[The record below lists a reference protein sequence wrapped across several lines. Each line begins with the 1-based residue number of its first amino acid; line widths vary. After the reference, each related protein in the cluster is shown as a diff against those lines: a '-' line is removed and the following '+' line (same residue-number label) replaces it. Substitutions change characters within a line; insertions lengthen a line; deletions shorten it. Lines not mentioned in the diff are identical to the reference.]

1 MIKNKYFYMVLACV
15 ATVVG
20 AFPAFAGLP
29 TMDAGNIAG
38 TVGIVA
44 QGQTGIQQGIETI
57 ANGSNLN
64 AIVGDSAG
72 TLSKFTGKLGI
83 DPEKAKKALETA
95 QNAQKRISEGMET
108 YNKYQGEIA
117 KRQEEYQALMDMVNS
132 KVGKDSYDDSDE
144 EGEYEGEE
152 SGGGEDEE
160 YGADY
165 DSDYDS
171 DYDAESV
178 STLETAEGFANSE
191 TYQQATT
198 QEMLATPVT
207 SEQSLRISA
216 QVSPVSAE
224 LQTMDTLQPL
234 QQLDVKAVD
243 TDLDKVVE
251 EDADG
256 TDDVD
261 AEQTDEPTDTV
272 EIRKI
277 STPTI
282 TNATTGR
289 TRFGGLKQ
297 AVTAAAA
304 NAKLNKVSVQ
314 NKMLSAAENSTAK
327 TTLKSAVKSALESK
341 NLSSSVAEQK
351 AVATTQPATAV
362 RKFRVSPTLKTAP
375 SLKTAPAMKIERM
388 SNSTISFS
396 SKMMFADE
404 AADNTKGVGIDSKGT
419 FISPLAQRCGISIK
433 DLQDAEKIKECTT
446 KIVSENNAK
455 NQYDAINS
463 RKDCQSMVYST
474 VVALLAE
481 ATQGKYESSNY
492 GDTLDKQEDLGAD
505 SNNTRDDTMV
515 IALTNEQTQ
524 ILLNK
529 MSLLVSAQTILSSV
543 KYICEAPKDVLEKTT
558 DDKNDG
564 AKADGGK

>member
-1 MIKNKYFYMVLACV
+1 MIKNKYFYMVWACV

-72 TLSKFTGKLGI
+72 TLAKFTGKLGI

-144 EGEYEGEE
+144 EGEYEGEGEE
-152 SGGGEDEE
+152 SAGGEDEE
-160 YGADY
+160 YSADY

-207 SEQSLRISA
+207 SEQSFPISA

-224 LQTMDTLQPL
+224 LQRMDTLQPL
-234 QQLDVKAVD
+234 RQLDVKAVD

-272 EIRKI
+272 EKI

-314 NKMLSAAENSTAK
+314 NKMLSAAKNSTAK

-404 AADNTKGVGIDSKGT
+404 TADNTKGVGIDSKGT

-463 RKDCQSMVYST
+463 RKDCQSMVYNT

-564 AKADGGK
+564 AKTDGGK

>member
-72 TLSKFTGKLGI
+72 TLAKFTGKLGI

-152 SGGGEDEE
+152 SAGGEDEE
-160 YGADY
+160 YSADY

-178 STLETAEGFANSE
+178 STLETAEEFANSE

-198 QEMLATPVT
+198 QEMLSTPVT
-207 SEQSLRISA
+207 SEQSFPISA

-224 LQTMDTLQPL
+224 LQRMDTLQPL
-234 QQLDVKAVD
+234 RQLDVKAVD

-256 TDDVD
+256 TDDAD

-272 EIRKI
+272 EKI

-314 NKMLSAAENSTAK
+314 NKMLSAAKNSTAK

-463 RKDCQSMVYST
+463 RKDCQSMIYST

-564 AKADGGK
+564 AKTDGGK

>member
-72 TLSKFTGKLGI
+72 TLAKFTGKLGI

-152 SGGGEDEE
+152 SAGGEDEE
-160 YGADY
+160 YSADY

-191 TYQQATT
+191 TYQQSTT

-207 SEQSLRISA
+207 SEQSFPISA

-224 LQTMDTLQPL
+224 LQRMDTLQPL
-234 QQLDVKAVD
+234 RQLDVKAVD

-256 TDDVD
+256 TDNVD

-272 EIRKI
+272 EKI

-314 NKMLSAAENSTAK
+314 NKMLSATENSTAK

-463 RKDCQSMVYST
+463 RKDCQSMVYNT

-564 AKADGGK
+564 AKTDGGK

>member
-38 TVGIVA
+38 TIGIVA

-132 KVGKDSYDDSDE
+132 KIGNDSYDDSDE

-178 STLETAEGFANSE
+178 STLETAEGFVNSE

-251 EDADG
+251 EDADR
-256 TDDVD
+256 TDNVD

-272 EIRKI
+272 EKI

-314 NKMLSAAENSTAK
+314 NKMLSAAKNSTAK

>member
-72 TLSKFTGKLGI
+72 TLAKFTGKLGI

-152 SGGGEDEE
+152 SAGGEDEE

-207 SEQSLRISA
+207 SEQSFPISA

-224 LQTMDTLQPL
+224 LQRMDTLQPL
-234 QQLDVKAVD
+234 RQLDVKAVD
-243 TDLDKVVE
+243 TDLNKVVE

-256 TDDVD
+256 TDNVD

-272 EIRKI
+272 EKI

-314 NKMLSAAENSTAK
+314 NKMLSAAKNSTAK

-388 SNSTISFS
+388 SKSTISFS

-463 RKDCQSMVYST
+463 RKDCQSMIYST

>member
-72 TLSKFTGKLGI
+72 TLAKFTGKLGI

-152 SGGGEDEE
+152 SAGGEDEE
-160 YGADY
+160 YSADY

-207 SEQSLRISA
+207 SEQSFPISA

-224 LQTMDTLQPL
+224 LQTMDALQPL
-234 QQLDVKAVD
+234 RQLDVKAVD

-256 TDDVD
+256 TDDAD

-272 EIRKI
+272 EKI

-289 TRFGGLKQ
+289 TRFGSLKQ

-314 NKMLSAAENSTAK
+314 NKMLSAAKNSTAK

-463 RKDCQSMVYST
+463 RKDCQSMVYNT

-492 GDTLDKQEDLGAD
+492 GDTLEKQEDLGAD

-564 AKADGGK
+564 AKTDGGK

>member
-72 TLSKFTGKLGI
+72 TLAKFTGKLGI

-152 SGGGEDEE
+152 SAGGEDEE
-160 YGADY
+160 YSADY

-207 SEQSLRISA
+207 SEQSFPISA

-224 LQTMDTLQPL
+224 LQRMDTLQPL
-234 QQLDVKAVD
+234 RQLDVKAVD

-256 TDDVD
+256 TDNVD
-261 AEQTDEPTDTV
+261 AEQTDEPTDTI
-272 EIRKI
+272 EKI

-314 NKMLSAAENSTAK
+314 NKMLSAAKNSTAK

-463 RKDCQSMVYST
+463 RKDCQSMVYNT

-564 AKADGGK
+564 AKTDGGK

>member
-224 LQTMDTLQPL
+224 LQRMDTLQPL
-234 QQLDVKAVD
+234 RQLDAKAVD
-243 TDLDKVVE
+243 TDLNKVVE

-272 EIRKI
+272 EKI

-314 NKMLSAAENSTAK
+314 NKMLSAAKNSTAK

-463 RKDCQSMVYST
+463 RKDCQSMVYNT

-564 AKADGGK
+564 AKTDGGK

>member
-144 EGEYEGEE
+144 EDEYEGEE
-152 SGGGEDEE
+152 SAGGEDEE

-191 TYQQATT
+191 TYQQAAT

-207 SEQSLRISA
+207 SEQSFPISA

-224 LQTMDTLQPL
+224 LQRMDTLQPL
-234 QQLDVKAVD
+234 RQLDVKAVD
-243 TDLDKVVE
+243 TDLNKVVE

-272 EIRKI
+272 EKI

-558 DDKNDG
+558 DDKNDA

>member
-72 TLSKFTGKLGI
+72 TLAKFTGKLGI

-152 SGGGEDEE
+152 SAGGEDEE

-207 SEQSLRISA
+207 SEQSFPISA

-224 LQTMDTLQPL
+224 LQRMDTLQPL
-234 QQLDVKAVD
+234 RQLDVKAVD

-256 TDDVD
+256 TDDAD

-272 EIRKI
+272 EKI

-314 NKMLSAAENSTAK
+314 NKMLSAAKNSNAK

-564 AKADGGK
+564 AKTDGGK

>member
-72 TLSKFTGKLGI
+72 TLAKFTGKLGI

-152 SGGGEDEE
+152 SAGGEDEE
-160 YGADY
+160 YSADY

-207 SEQSLRISA
+207 SEQSFPISA

-224 LQTMDTLQPL
+224 LQRMDTLQPL
-234 QQLDVKAVD
+234 RQLDVKAVD

-256 TDDVD
+256 TDDAD

-272 EIRKI
+272 EKI

-564 AKADGGK
+564 AKTDGGK

>member
-72 TLSKFTGKLGI
+72 TLAKFTGKLGI

-152 SGGGEDEE
+152 SAGGEDEE

-207 SEQSLRISA
+207 SEQSFPISA

-224 LQTMDTLQPL
+224 LQRMDTLQPL
-234 QQLDVKAVD
+234 RQLDVKAVD

-272 EIRKI
+272 EKI

-314 NKMLSAAENSTAK
+314 NKMLSAAKNSTAK

-463 RKDCQSMVYST
+463 RKDCQSMVYNT

-564 AKADGGK
+564 AKTDGGK

>member
-72 TLSKFTGKLGI
+72 TLAKFTGKLGI

-152 SGGGEDEE
+152 SAGGEDEE

-207 SEQSLRISA
+207 SEQPFPISA

-224 LQTMDTLQPL
+224 LQRMDTLQPL
-234 QQLDVKAVD
+234 RQLDVKAVD

-256 TDDVD
+256 TDNVD

-272 EIRKI
+272 EKI

-314 NKMLSAAENSTAK
+314 NKMLSAAKNSTAK

-463 RKDCQSMVYST
+463 RKDCQSMVYNT

-564 AKADGGK
+564 AKTDGGK

>member
-72 TLSKFTGKLGI
+72 TLAKFTGKLGI

-152 SGGGEDEE
+152 SAGGEDEE
-160 YGADY
+160 YSADY

-207 SEQSLRISA
+207 SEQSFPISA

-224 LQTMDTLQPL
+224 LQRMDTLQPL
-234 QQLDVKAVD
+234 RQLDVKAVD

-256 TDDVD
+256 TDDAD

-272 EIRKI
+272 EKI

-297 AVTAAAA
+297 AVTAVAA

-314 NKMLSAAENSTAK
+314 NKMLSAAKNSTAK

-463 RKDCQSMVYST
+463 RKDCQSMVYNT

-564 AKADGGK
+564 AKTDGGK

>member
-72 TLSKFTGKLGI
+72 TLAKFTGKLGI

-152 SGGGEDEE
+152 SAGGEDEE

-207 SEQSLRISA
+207 SEQSFPISA

-224 LQTMDTLQPL
+224 LQRMDTLQPL
-234 QQLDVKAVD
+234 RQLDVKAVD

-256 TDDVD
+256 TDNVD

-272 EIRKI
+272 EKI

-314 NKMLSAAENSTAK
+314 NKMLSAAKNSTAK

-564 AKADGGK
+564 AKTDGGK

>member
-72 TLSKFTGKLGI
+72 TLAKFTGKLGI

-152 SGGGEDEE
+152 SAGGEDEE

-207 SEQSLRISA
+207 SEQSFPISA

-224 LQTMDTLQPL
+224 LQRMDTLQPL
-234 QQLDVKAVD
+234 RQLDVKAVD

-256 TDDVD
+256 TDDAD

-272 EIRKI
+272 EKI

-314 NKMLSAAENSTAK
+314 NKMLSAAKNSTAK

-341 NLSSSVAEQK
+341 NLSSSVAKQK

-564 AKADGGK
+564 AKTDGGK

>member
-72 TLSKFTGKLGI
+72 TLAKFTGKLGI

-152 SGGGEDEE
+152 SAGGEDEE
-160 YGADY
+160 YSADY

-207 SEQSLRISA
+207 SEQSFPISA

-224 LQTMDTLQPL
+224 LQTMDALQPL
-234 QQLDVKAVD
+234 RQLDVKAVD

-272 EIRKI
+272 EKI

-304 NAKLNKVSVQ
+304 NAKLNKVSVR

-341 NLSSSVAEQK
+341 NLSSPVAEQK

-543 KYICEAPKDVLEKTT
+543 KYICEAPKDVLEKNA

-564 AKADGGK
+564 AKTDGGK

>member
-72 TLSKFTGKLGI
+72 TLAKFTGKLGI

-152 SGGGEDEE
+152 SAGGEDEE
-160 YGADY
+160 YSADY

-207 SEQSLRISA
+207 SEQSFPISA

-224 LQTMDTLQPL
+224 LQRMDTLQPL
-234 QQLDVKAVD
+234 RQLDVKAVD
-243 TDLDKVVE
+243 TDLNKVVE

-256 TDDVD
+256 TDNVD

-272 EIRKI
+272 EKI

-314 NKMLSAAENSTAK
+314 NKMLSAAKNSTAK

-351 AVATTQPATAV
+351 TVATTRPVTAV

-463 RKDCQSMVYST
+463 RKDCQSMVYNT

-564 AKADGGK
+564 AKTDGGK

>member
-72 TLSKFTGKLGI
+72 TLAKFTGKLGI

-152 SGGGEDEE
+152 SAGGEDEE
-160 YGADY
+160 YSADY

-207 SEQSLRISA
+207 SGQSFPISA

-224 LQTMDTLQPL
+224 LQRMDTLQPL
-234 QQLDVKAVD
+234 RQLDVKAVD

-256 TDDVD
+256 TDNVD

-272 EIRKI
+272 EKI

-314 NKMLSAAENSTAK
+314 NKMLSAAKNSTAK

-463 RKDCQSMVYST
+463 RKDCQSMVYNT

-564 AKADGGK
+564 AKTDGGK

>member
-72 TLSKFTGKLGI
+72 TLAKFTGKLGI

-152 SGGGEDEE
+152 SAGGEDEE
-160 YGADY
+160 YSADY

-207 SEQSLRISA
+207 SEQSFPISA

-224 LQTMDTLQPL
+224 LQRMDTLQPL
-234 QQLDVKAVD
+234 RQLDVKAVD

-256 TDDVD
+256 TDNVD

-272 EIRKI
+272 EKI

-314 NKMLSAAENSTAK
+314 NKMLSAAKNSTAK

-481 ATQGKYESSNY
+481 ATQGKYEASNY

-558 DDKNDG
+558 DDKNDS
-564 AKADGGK
+564 AKTDGGK

>member
-72 TLSKFTGKLGI
+72 TLAKFTGKLGI

-152 SGGGEDEE
+152 SAGGEDEE
-160 YGADY
+160 YSADY

-207 SEQSLRISA
+207 SEQSFPISA

-224 LQTMDTLQPL
+224 LQRMDTLQPL
-234 QQLDVKAVD
+234 RQLDVKAVD

-256 TDDVD
+256 TDDAD

-272 EIRKI
+272 EKI

-314 NKMLSAAENSTAK
+314 NKMLSAAKNSTAK

-463 RKDCQSMVYST
+463 RKDCQSMVYNT

-564 AKADGGK
+564 AKTDGGK

>member
-72 TLSKFTGKLGI
+72 TLAKFTGKLGI

-152 SGGGEDEE
+152 SAGGEDEE
-160 YGADY
+160 YSADY

-207 SEQSLRISA
+207 SEQPFPISA

-224 LQTMDTLQPL
+224 LQRMDTLQPL

-272 EIRKI
+272 EKI

-314 NKMLSAAENSTAK
+314 NKMLSAAKNSTAK

-564 AKADGGK
+564 AKTDGGK

>member
-132 KVGKDSYDDSDE
+132 KVGKDSYDDSDD
-144 EGEYEGEE
+144 EYEGEE
-152 SGGGEDEE
+152 SAGGEDEE

-191 TYQQATT
+191 TYQQAAT

-207 SEQSLRISA
+207 SEQSFPISA

-224 LQTMDTLQPL
+224 LQRMDTLQPL
-234 QQLDVKAVD
+234 RQLDVKAVD
-243 TDLDKVVE
+243 TDLNKVVE

-272 EIRKI
+272 EKI

-529 MSLLVSAQTILSSV
+529 MSFSENPNSRIRSGTFLSSSFEYV
-543 KYICEAPKDVLEKTT
+543 A
-558 DDKNDG
+558 
-564 AKADGGK
+564 A

>member
-1 MIKNKYFYMVLACV
+1 MIKNKYFYMVWACV

-72 TLSKFTGKLGI
+72 TLAKFTGKLGI

-152 SGGGEDEE
+152 SAGGEDEE
-160 YGADY
+160 YSADY

-207 SEQSLRISA
+207 SEQSFPISA

-224 LQTMDTLQPL
+224 LQRMDTLQPL
-234 QQLDVKAVD
+234 RQLDVKAVD

-272 EIRKI
+272 EKI

-314 NKMLSAAENSTAK
+314 NKMLSAAKNSTAK

-404 AADNTKGVGIDSKGT
+404 TADNTKGVGIDSKGT

-463 RKDCQSMVYST
+463 RKDCQSMVYNT

-564 AKADGGK
+564 AKTDGGK

>member
-72 TLSKFTGKLGI
+72 TLAKFTGKLGI

-160 YGADY
+160 YSADY

-314 NKMLSAAENSTAK
+314 NKMLSAAKNSTAK

-564 AKADGGK
+564 AKTDGGK

>member
-72 TLSKFTGKLGI
+72 TLAKFTGKLGI

-152 SGGGEDEE
+152 SAGGEDEE

-207 SEQSLRISA
+207 SEQSFSISA

-224 LQTMDTLQPL
+224 LQRMDTLQPL
-234 QQLDVKAVD
+234 RQLDVKAVD

-256 TDDVD
+256 TDDAD

-272 EIRKI
+272 EKI

-314 NKMLSAAENSTAK
+314 NKMLSAAKNSNAK

-564 AKADGGK
+564 AKTDGGK

>member
-72 TLSKFTGKLGI
+72 TLAKFTGKLGI

-152 SGGGEDEE
+152 SAGGEDEE
-160 YGADY
+160 YSADY

-207 SEQSLRISA
+207 SEQSFPISA

-224 LQTMDTLQPL
+224 LQRMDTLQPL
-234 QQLDVKAVD
+234 RQLDVKAVD

-251 EDADG
+251 EDADR

-272 EIRKI
+272 EKI

-314 NKMLSAAENSTAK
+314 NKMLSAAKNSTAK

-463 RKDCQSMVYST
+463 RKDCQSMVYNT

-564 AKADGGK
+564 AKTDGGK

>member
-72 TLSKFTGKLGI
+72 TLAKFTGKLGI

-152 SGGGEDEE
+152 SAGGEDEE

-207 SEQSLRISA
+207 SEQSFPISA

-224 LQTMDTLQPL
+224 LQTMDALQPL
-234 QQLDVKAVD
+234 RQLDVKTVD

-272 EIRKI
+272 EKI

-304 NAKLNKVSVQ
+304 NAKLNKVSMQ
-314 NKMLSAAENSTAK
+314 NKMLSAAKNSTAK

-463 RKDCQSMVYST
+463 RKDCQSMIYST

-564 AKADGGK
+564 AKTDGGK

>member
-72 TLSKFTGKLGI
+72 TLAKFTGKLGI

-152 SGGGEDEE
+152 SAGGEDEE
-160 YGADY
+160 YSADY

-207 SEQSLRISA
+207 SEQSFPISA

-224 LQTMDTLQPL
+224 LQRMDTLQPL
-234 QQLDVKAVD
+234 RQLDVKAVD

-256 TDDVD
+256 TDNVD

-272 EIRKI
+272 EKI

-314 NKMLSAAENSTAK
+314 NKMLSAAKNSTAK

-341 NLSSSVAEQK
+341 NLSSSAAEQK

-463 RKDCQSMVYST
+463 RKDCQSMVYNT

-564 AKADGGK
+564 AKTDGGK

>member
-72 TLSKFTGKLGI
+72 TLAKFTGKLGI

-152 SGGGEDEE
+152 SAGGEDEE
-160 YGADY
+160 YNADY

-207 SEQSLRISA
+207 SEQSFPISA

-224 LQTMDTLQPL
+224 LQRMDTLQPL
-234 QQLDVKAVD
+234 RQLDVKAVD

-272 EIRKI
+272 EKN

-297 AVTAAAA
+297 VVTAAAA

-314 NKMLSAAENSTAK
+314 NKMLSAAKNSTAK

-463 RKDCQSMVYST
+463 RKDCQSMVYNT

-564 AKADGGK
+564 AKTDGGK

>member
-72 TLSKFTGKLGI
+72 TLAKFTGKLGI

-152 SGGGEDEE
+152 SAGGEDEE

-207 SEQSLRISA
+207 SEQPFPISA

-224 LQTMDTLQPL
+224 LQRMDTLQPL
-234 QQLDVKAVD
+234 RQLDVKAVD

-256 TDDVD
+256 TDDAD

-272 EIRKI
+272 EKI

-314 NKMLSAAENSTAK
+314 NKMLSAAKNSTAK

-463 RKDCQSMVYST
+463 RKDCQSMVYNT

-564 AKADGGK
+564 AKTDGGK

>member
-72 TLSKFTGKLGI
+72 TLAKFTGKLGI

-152 SGGGEDEE
+152 SAGGEDEE
-160 YGADY
+160 YSADY

-207 SEQSLRISA
+207 SEQPFPISA

-224 LQTMDTLQPL
+224 LQRMDTLQPL
-234 QQLDVKAVD
+234 RQLDVKAVD

-256 TDDVD
+256 TDDAD

-272 EIRKI
+272 EKI

-564 AKADGGK
+564 AKTDGGK

>member
-38 TVGIVA
+38 TIGIVA

-272 EIRKI
+272 EVRKI

-564 AKADGGK
+564 AKTDGGK

>member
-72 TLSKFTGKLGI
+72 TLAKFTGKLGI

-152 SGGGEDEE
+152 SAGGEDEE
-160 YGADY
+160 YSADY

-207 SEQSLRISA
+207 SEQSFPISA

-224 LQTMDTLQPL
+224 LQRMDTLQPL
-234 QQLDVKAVD
+234 RQLDVKAVD

-256 TDDVD
+256 TDNVD

-272 EIRKI
+272 EKI

-314 NKMLSAAENSTAK
+314 NKMLSAAKNSTAK

-433 DLQDAEKIKECTT
+433 DLQNAEKIKECTT

-463 RKDCQSMVYST
+463 RKDCQSMVYNT

-564 AKADGGK
+564 AKTDGGK

>member
-1 MIKNKYFYMVLACV
+1 MIKNKYFYMVWACV

-72 TLSKFTGKLGI
+72 TLAKFTGKLGI

-207 SEQSLRISA
+207 SEQSLPISA

-272 EIRKI
+272 EKI

-314 NKMLSAAENSTAK
+314 NKMLSATENSTAK

>member
-72 TLSKFTGKLGI
+72 TLAKFTGKLGI

-152 SGGGEDEE
+152 SAGGEDEE
-160 YGADY
+160 YSADY

-207 SEQSLRISA
+207 SEQSFPISA

-224 LQTMDTLQPL
+224 LQRMDTLQPL
-234 QQLDVKAVD
+234 RQLDVKAVD

-256 TDDVD
+256 TDNVD
-261 AEQTDEPTDTV
+261 AEQTDEPTNTV
-272 EIRKI
+272 EKI

-314 NKMLSAAENSTAK
+314 NKMLSAAKNSTAK

-351 AVATTQPATAV
+351 AVATTQPVTAV

-564 AKADGGK
+564 AKTDGGK

>member
-38 TVGIVA
+38 TIGIVA

-234 QQLDVKAVD
+234 QQLDVKAID

-272 EIRKI
+272 EVEKI

-362 RKFRVSPTLKTAP
+362 RKFRVSPTSKTAP

>member
-72 TLSKFTGKLGI
+72 TLAKFTGKLGI

-152 SGGGEDEE
+152 SAGGEDEE
-160 YGADY
+160 YSADY

-207 SEQSLRISA
+207 SEQSFPISA

-224 LQTMDTLQPL
+224 LQRMDTLQPL
-234 QQLDVKAVD
+234 RQLDVKAVD

-251 EDADG
+251 EDADR

-272 EIRKI
+272 EKI

-297 AVTAAAA
+297 AVTAAAT

-314 NKMLSAAENSTAK
+314 NKMLSAAKNSTAK

-463 RKDCQSMVYST
+463 RKDCQSMVYNT

-564 AKADGGK
+564 AKTDGGK

>member
-1 MIKNKYFYMVLACV
+1 M
-15 ATVVG
+15 
-20 AFPAFAGLP
+20 
-29 TMDAGNIAG
+29 
-38 TVGIVA
+38 A

-72 TLSKFTGKLGI
+72 TLAKFTGKLGI

-152 SGGGEDEE
+152 SAGGEDEE
-160 YGADY
+160 YSADY
-165 DSDYDS
+165 NSDYDS

-207 SEQSLRISA
+207 SEQSFPISA

-224 LQTMDTLQPL
+224 LQRMDTLQPL
-234 QQLDVKAVD
+234 RQLDVKAVD

-251 EDADG
+251 EDADR

-272 EIRKI
+272 EKI

-314 NKMLSAAENSTAK
+314 NKMLSAAKNSTAK

-463 RKDCQSMVYST
+463 RKDCQSMVYNT

-564 AKADGGK
+564 AKTDGGK